1 MKYSSLLNFT
11 LKSTPSNN
19 KKADDSNGE
28 QSLILI
34 ELTLALRITSNSCQI
49 AKKNPL

>member
-19 KKADDSNGE
+19 KADDSNGE
-28 QSLILI
+28 QSLMLI